1 MPKLAPW
8 PTCSTTARP
17 RLGWTIIGIVPDPPA
32 LSRLAGAVLV
42 EPLDE
47 WQASDR
53 HDMSEACMATLFTA
67 PTPLPTRPD
76 EAPLPE
82 LAVA

>member
-1 MPKLAPW
+1 L
-8 PTCSTTARP
+8 
-17 RLGWTIIGIVPDPPA
+17 
-32 LSRLAGAVLV
+32 RLAGAVLV

-47 WQASDR
+47 WQTSDR

>member
-1 MPKLAPW
+1 MTNAEIGAMADLLYDGK
-8 PTCSTTARP
+8 TEARLDNH
-17 RLGWTIIGIVPDPPA
+17 RHR
-32 LSRLAGAVLV
+32 SRPAGAVLV

-53 HDMSEACMATLFTA
+53 YDMSEACMATLFTA